1 MTASMFKKRMKGVG
15 LPPGTLVHVGRKK
28 RDKVKITVIDYSP
41 KKFFEKEV
49 RRVEDCLRFRDTST
63 VTWIN
68 IDGVHEA
75 DIIQTIGAHFRIH
88 PLVLEDI
95 MNTTQRPKLEDFGSY
110 LYFVLRMPRSEKKSG
125 EEKFEQISLIMGK
138 NFIISFLEDV
148 GDVFDPVRDRI
159 RRGKGRIRQMG
170 SDYLAYSLLDAI
182 VDSYFAGLENL
193 GEEIEILEEE
203 VLSKPVPTTA
213 EHIHHLKREMIFLRK
228 AVWPLREVISGLERL
243 ECPLVTSATEVFLKD
258 VYDHIIQVIDAVE
271 TYRDMLS
278 GMLDIYLS
286 SVSNRMNEVMKL
298 LTIIATIFIPLTF
311 IAGVYGMNF
320 KFMPELELRVG
331 YFLTLALMAG
341 VAVVMLIFFRRK
353 KWL

>member
-1 MTASMFKKRMKGVG
+1 MKATMFKKRSKEVG

-28 RDKVKITVIDYSP
+28 VDKIKISVIDYSRT
-41 KKFFEKEV
+41 KFSEKEV
-49 RRVEDCLRFRDTST
+49 KSVEECFRFRDTST

-68 IDGVHEA
+68 IDGVHDA
-75 DIIQTIGAHFRIH
+75 DIIRKIGTHFGIH

-110 LYFVLRMPRSEKKSG
+110 LYFVIRMARPEQRTG

-148 GDVFDPVRDRI
+148 GDVFDPVRERI
-159 RRGKGRIRQMG
+159 RRGKGRIRHMR

-182 VDSYFAGLENL
+182 VDSYFVVLENL
-193 GEEIEILEEE
+193 GEEIETLEEE
-203 VLSKPVPTTA
+203 VLSKPLPATVA
-213 EHIHHLKREMIFLRK
+213 HIHRLKKEMIFLRK
-228 AVWPLREVISGLERL
+228 SVWPLREVISGLERL
-243 ECPLVTSATEVFLKD
+243 ECPLITSATNIFLKD

-286 SVSNRMNEVMKL
+286 SVSNRMNEVMKV

-311 IAGVYGMNF
+311 KAGVYGMNF
-320 KFMPELELRVG
+320 KFMPEIEWRWG
-331 YFLTLALMAG
+331 YFLILGIMIVAAGIMVAL
-341 VAVVMLIFFRRK
+341 FRK
-353 KWL
+353 KRWL